1 MAITSFSATVD
12 APGPPACPY
21 AAGTLADRLDI
32 YPHESTCLPLDR
44 LAETGTLVA
53 FRHPQPAYPFHVL
66 IVPKKQVASL
76 ESLDPADSVFLSD
89 LYATVQKLV
98 KQFDLGEGGYRL
110 IVNGGKFQ
118 DFPHLHFHL
127 ISDHQVS

>member
-1 MAITSFSATVD
+1 MIALILRLSRTIRLARVLG
-12 APGPPACPY
+12 GPTGWIFAHMSQ
-21 AAGTLADRLDI
+21 L
-32 YPHESTCLPLDR
+32 LPLDR
-44 LAETGTLVA
+44 LAETGTLIA

-76 ESLDPADSVFLSD
+76 EALDPTDADFLTD
-89 LYATVQKLV
+89 LYATVQRLV
-98 KQFDLGEGGYRL
+98 TEFDLGAGGYRL

-118 DFPHLHFHL
+118 DFPQLHFHL

>member
-1 MAITSFSATVD
+1 LIALILQLSRWIARTC
-12 APGPPACPY
+12 PGRFFIGFIFAHMSQ
-21 AAGTLADRLDI
+21 L
-32 YPHESTCLPLDR
+32 LPIDR

-66 IVPKKQVASL
+66 IVPKKQVDSL
-76 ESLDPADSVFLSD
+76 ASLDPADSLFLTD

-98 KQFDLGEGGYRL
+98 KQFDLGVDGYRL

-118 DFPHLHFHL
+118 DFPQLHFHL
-127 ISDHQVS
+127 ISEHQCT

>member
-1 MAITSFSATVD
+1 MRLVLR
-12 APGPPACPY
+12 
-21 AAGTLADRLDI
+21 LAHTRLGRWLTGWI
-32 YPHESTCLPLDR
+32 FAHMSQFLPLDR

-66 IVPKKQVASL
+66 IVPKKQVDSL
-76 ESLDPADSVFLSD
+76 EMLDPADSVFLVD
-89 LYATVQKLV
+89 LYATVQVLI
-98 KQFDLGEGGYRL
+98 KQFNLGVNGYRL

-127 ISDHQVS
+127 IAE